1 MWSFCQGFIVVKK
14 LLCNSVQA
22 TCKEKRLLFEME
34 EEFIAITIVY
44 DGFALTTQLNK
55 HCDNGGDMHIHN

>member
-1 MWSFCQGFIVVKK
+1 MVKK

-22 TCKEKRLLFEME
+22 KEKRLLFKTE

-55 HCDNGGDMHIHN
+55 HCDNGSNIHIHN